1 MSTKAHAPQALEF
14 EAGYGT
20 CVAVAVPK
28 EVVLVYDEP
37 EITVDVTEELPVPVD
52 DPDEPFYALVG
63 LDTKQHP
70 EPTQYVPVLLVC
82 IDNSMN

>member
-14 EAGYGT
+14 AAGYGT

-28 EVVLVYDEP
+28 EVVVVYAEP
-37 EITVDVTEELPVPVD
+37 EIIVDVTEELPVPVD

-63 LDTKQHP
+63 LDTRQIHS
-70 EPTQYVPVLLVC
+70 VLSTYLCCWCALIIV
-82 IDNSMN
+82 